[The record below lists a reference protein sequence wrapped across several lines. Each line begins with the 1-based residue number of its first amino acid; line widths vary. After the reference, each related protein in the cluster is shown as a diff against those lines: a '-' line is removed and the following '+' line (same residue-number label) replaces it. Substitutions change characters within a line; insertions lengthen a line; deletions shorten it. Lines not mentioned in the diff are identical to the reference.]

1 VPLHYGEHEAPDRL
15 DVAVVAARPRAS
27 DGYGRSVQFRQL
39 GSSGLCVSVIG
50 LGANNFGWRLDLER
64 SRPVVEAA
72 LEAGINF
79 IDTSDSYDRGRSE
92 TIIGDV
98 VKGRREEVVIATKFG
113 SDMGGTNGPDWG
125 ARASRRYVVRAVEA
139 SLRRLQTEWIDLYQ
153 LHRPDKVTPFEE
165 TLEALDDL
173 VHAGKVR
180 YAGSSNLSGWQVTEC
195 DWISRTRG
203 LTRFVS
209 AQNHYSLLER
219 SAEVD
224 LVPACLAHGISLIPY
239 FPLANG
245 LLTGKWRR
253 GAEPPAQ
260 SRLAGR
266 EAPDDATFDLLEG
279 LWSIASEAGMTMT
292 ELALAAI
299 AAKPSVGS
307 VIAGATSVEQVKA
320 NAAAGDIE
328 LSADVLEAV
337 DKVAPPRS

>member
-1 VPLHYGEHEAPDRL
+1 MR
-15 DVAVVAARPRAS
+15 
-27 DGYGRSVQFRQL
+27 FRQL
-39 GSSGLCVSVIG
+39 GNSGLCVSVIG

-64 SRPVVEAA
+64 SRPVIEAA

-79 IDTSDSYDRGRSE
+79 IDTSDSYDRGGSE
-92 TIIGDV
+92 TILGEV
-98 VKGRREEVVIATKFG
+98 LRGRRDEVVIATKFG

-139 SLRRLQTEWIDLYQ
+139 SLRRLETDWIDLYQ

-173 VHAGKVR
+173 VHAGKIR

-195 DWISRTRG
+195 EWISRTRG
-203 LTRFVS
+203 LTRFVA

-219 SAEVD
+219 GAERD

-253 GAEPPAQ
+253 GAPPPEQ

-266 EAPDDATFDLLEG
+266 EAPGDATFEVLEG
-279 LWSIASEAGMTMT
+279 LESIASDAGVTMT

-299 AAKPSVGS
+299 AAQPSVGS
-307 VIAGATSVEQVKA
+307 VIAGATSAEQVRA

-328 LSADVLEAV
+328 LSAEVLEAV
-337 DKVAPPRS
+337 DKVAPPRR